1 MLKVR
6 TTIEFENFKAPSAS
20 FIRRMLTPMRRYFAP
35 QLLGAEHVDPARP
48 GLFVGNH
55 AIFGV
60 IDSPLFASELY
71 SRTGVYPRSLGDHF
85 HFDVPGWGD
94 LLIRFGAVPGTRE
107 NCSRLM
113 QSGQHVLVFPGGAR
127 EVAKRR
133 SEINRLTW
141 KKRTGFARMAI
152 EHGYDIIPFA
162 SVGCDESFTIV
173 FDGDDFMESRIGR
186 WLLRR
191 PRLNTLLRNGD
202 TFMPLVRG
210 LGPTLLPRPEP
221 FWFMIGEPIPTTDYA
236 GRADDPEALWELR
249 EKTAAS
255 IESMI
260 ADLEARRSVQPL
272 SRWRR
277 RLVGR

>member
-1 MLKVR
+1 MKVR
-6 TTIEFENFKAPSAS
+6 TPIHFEDYRPPDADH
-20 FIRRMLTPMRRYFAP
+20 IRRMLTLQRWYFTP
-35 QLLGAEHVDPARP
+35 TLLGAENVDPSRP

-94 LLIRFGAVPGTRE
+94 LLIRYGAVPGTRE

-113 QSGQHVLVFPGGAR
+113 QAGQHVLVFPGGAR

-141 KKRTGFARMAI
+141 KNRTGFARMAI

-162 SVGCDESFTIV
+162 SVGCDESYTIL
-173 FDGDDFMESRIGR
+173 FDGDDFQNSRAGR
-186 WLLRR
+186 WLLKR
-191 PRLNTLLRNGD
+191 PRLNNLLRGGD

-210 LGPTLLPRPEP
+210 LGPTPLPRPEP
-221 FWFMIGEPIPTTDYA
+221 FWFMIGKPIPTGEYA
-236 GRADDPEALWELR
+236 GREDDRDALWDLR
-249 EKTAAS
+249 NKAAAS
-255 IESMI
+255 IETMI
-260 ADLEARRSVQPL
+260 GQLKQQRSAEDLPG
-272 SRWRR
+272 WRR
-277 RLVGR
+277 RLLGR

>member
-1 MLKVR
+1 MKVR
-6 TTIEFENFKAPSAS
+6 TPIRFEDYRPPAADH
-20 FIRRMLTPMRRYFAP
+20 IRRMLTLQRWYFTP
-35 QLLGAEHVDPARP
+35 KLLGAENVDPNRP

-94 LLIRFGAVPGTRE
+94 LLIRYGAVPGTRE

-113 QSGQHVLVFPGGAR
+113 QAGQHVLVFPGGAR

-133 SEINRLTW
+133 GEINRLTW
-141 KKRTGFARMAI
+141 KNRTGFARMAI

-162 SVGCDESFTIV
+162 SVGCDESYTIL
-173 FDGDDFMESRIGR
+173 FDGDDFQNSRAGR
-186 WLLRR
+186 WLLGRSH
-191 PRLNTLLRNGD
+191 LNNLLRGGD
-202 TFMPLVRG
+202 TFMPLARG

-221 FWFMIGEPIPTTDYA
+221 FWFMIGKPIPTGEYA
-236 GRADDPEALWELR
+236 GREDDREALWDLR
-249 EKTAAS
+249 NKAANS
-255 IESMI
+255 IETMI
-260 ADLEARRSVQPL
+260 EQLKQKRAAEQLPA
-272 SRWRR
+272 WRR
-277 RLVGR
+277 RLLGR

>member
-1 MLKVR
+1 MKVR
-6 TTIEFENFKAPSAS
+6 TPIQFEDYRPPSAGR
-20 FIRRMLTPMRRYFAP
+20 IRRMLTLQRWYFTP
-35 QLLGAEHVDPARP
+35 KLLGAENVDPSRP

-94 LLIRFGAVPGTRE
+94 MLIHYGAVPGTRE

-113 QSGQHVLVFPGGAR
+113 QAGQHILVFPGGAR

-141 KKRTGFARMAI
+141 KNRTGFARMAI

-162 SVGCDESFTIV
+162 SVGCDEAYTIL
-173 FDGDDFMESRIGR
+173 FDGDDFQNSRAGQ
-186 WLLRR
+186 WLLGHA
-191 PRLNTLLRNGD
+191 RLNSLLRGGD
-202 TFMPLVRG
+202 TFMPIVKG
-210 LGPTLLPRPEP
+210 LGPTTLPRPEP
-221 FWFMIGEPIPTTDYA
+221 FWFMIGKPISTSEYA
-236 GRADDPEALWELR
+236 GHQDDREALWDLR
-249 EKTAAS
+249 DKTAAS

-260 ADLEARRSVQPL
+260 EELKVKRAAQHLPG
-272 SRWRR
+272 WRR
-277 RLVGR
+277 RLLGR

>member
-1 MLKVR
+1 MKVR
-6 TTIEFENFKAPSAS
+6 TPIRFEDYRPPSAS
-20 FIRRMLTPMRRYFAP
+20 GIRRILSLQRWYFTPK
-35 QLLGAEHVDPARP
+35 LVGAENVDPSRP

-94 LLIRFGAVPGTRE
+94 LLIRYGAVPGTRE

-113 QSGQHVLVFPGGAR
+113 QAGQHVLVFPGGAR

-141 KKRTGFARMAI
+141 KNRTGFARMAI

-162 SVGCDESFTIV
+162 SVGCDESYTIL
-173 FDGDDFMESRIGR
+173 FDGDDFQNSRAGR
-186 WLLRR
+186 WLLER
-191 PRLNTLLRNGD
+191 PRLNNLLRGGD
-202 TFMPLVRG
+202 TFMPLARG

-221 FWFMIGEPIPTTDYA
+221 FWFMIGKPIATTEYA
-236 GRADDPEALWELR
+236 GREDDREALWDLR
-249 EKTAAS
+249 NKAAAS

-260 ADLEARRSVQPL
+260 EQLKKKRAAEQLPA
-272 SRWRR
+272 WRR
-277 RLVGR
+277 RLLER

>member
-1 MLKVR
+1 MKVR
-6 TTIEFENFKAPSAS
+6 TPIQFEDYRPPAAGH
-20 FIRRMLTPMRRYFAP
+20 IRRRLTLQRWYFTP
-35 QLLGAEHVDPARP
+35 TLLGAENVDPNRP

-94 LLIRFGAVPGTRE
+94 LLIRYGAVPGTRE

-113 QSGQHVLVFPGGAR
+113 QAGQHVLVFPGGAR

-133 SEINRLTW
+133 NEINRLTW
-141 KKRTGFARMAI
+141 KNRTGFARMAI

-162 SVGCDESFTIV
+162 SVGCDESYSIL
-173 FDGDDFMESRIGR
+173 FDGDDFQHSRAGR
-186 WLLRR
+186 WLLNR
-191 PRLNTLLRNGD
+191 PRLNNLLRGGD

-221 FWFMIGEPIPTTDYA
+221 FWFMIGKPIATGEYA
-236 GRADDPEALWELR
+236 GREDDPDALWDLR
-249 EKTAAS
+249 SRTAAS
-255 IESMI
+255 IEAMI
-260 ADLEARRSVQPL
+260 GQLKQRRAAEKLPG
-272 SRWRR
+272 WRR
-277 RLVGR
+277 RLLER

>member
-1 MLKVR
+1 MKVR
-6 TTIEFENFKAPSAS
+6 TPIHFEDYRPPAADH
-20 FIRRMLTPMRRYFAP
+20 IRRMLKLQRWYFTPT
-35 QLLGAEHVDPARP
+35 LLGAENVDPNRP

-94 LLIRFGAVPGTRE
+94 LLIRYGAVPGTRE

-113 QSGQHVLVFPGGAR
+113 QAGQHVLVFPGGAR

-141 KKRTGFARMAI
+141 KNRTGFARMAI

-162 SVGCDESFTIV
+162 SVGCDESYTIL
-173 FDGDDFMESRIGR
+173 FDGDDFQNSRAGR
-186 WLLRR
+186 WLLKR
-191 PRLNTLLRNGD
+191 PRLNNLLRGGD

-221 FWFMIGEPIPTTDYA
+221 FWFMIGKPIPTGEYA
-236 GRADDPEALWELR
+236 GREDDRDALWDLR
-249 EKTAAS
+249 NKAAAS
-255 IESMI
+255 IETMI
-260 ADLEARRSVQPL
+260 GELKQRRAAEELPG
-272 SRWRR
+272 WRR
-277 RLVGR
+277 RLLGR

>member
-1 MLKVR
+1 MKVR
-6 TTIEFENFKAPSAS
+6 TPIRFEDYRPPSADR
-20 FIRRMLTPMRRYFAP
+20 IRRMLTLQRWYFTP
-35 QLLGAEHVDPARP
+35 RLLGAENVDPNRP

-94 LLIRFGAVPGTRE
+94 LLIRYGAVPGTRE

-113 QSGQHVLVFPGGAR
+113 QAGQHVLVFPGGAR

-141 KKRTGFARMAI
+141 KNRTGFARMAI

-162 SVGCDESFTIV
+162 SVGCDESYTIL
-173 FDGDDFMESRIGR
+173 FDGDDFQNSRAGR
-186 WLLRR
+186 WLLGR
-191 PRLNTLLRNGD
+191 PELNKLLRGGD
-202 TFMPLVRG
+202 TFMPLARG
-210 LGPTLLPRPEP
+210 LGLTLLPRPEP
-221 FWFMIGEPIPTTDYA
+221 FWFMIGKPIPTGDYA
-236 GRADDPEALWELR
+236 GREDDREALWDLR
-249 EKTAAS
+249 SKAAAS
-255 IESMI
+255 IEAMI
-260 ADLEARRSVQPL
+260 EQLKQKRAAEDLPG
-272 SRWRR
+272 WRR
-277 RLVGR
+277 RLLER

>member
-1 MLKVR
+1 MKVR
-6 TTIEFENFKAPSAS
+6 TPIRFEDYRPPSAS
-20 FIRRMLTPMRRYFAP
+20 GIRRILSLQRWYFTPK
-35 QLLGAEHVDPARP
+35 LVGAENVDPSRP

-94 LLIRFGAVPGTRE
+94 LLIRYGAVPGTRE

-113 QSGQHVLVFPGGAR
+113 QAGQHVLVFPGGAR

-141 KKRTGFARMAI
+141 KNRTGFARMAI

-162 SVGCDESFTIV
+162 SVGCDESYTIL
-173 FDGDDFMESRIGR
+173 FDGDDFQNSRAGR
-186 WLLRR
+186 WLLER
-191 PRLNTLLRNGD
+191 PRLNNLLRGGD
-202 TFMPLVRG
+202 TFMPLARG

-221 FWFMIGEPIPTTDYA
+221 FWFMIGKPIATTEYA
-236 GRADDPEALWELR
+236 GREDDRDALWDLR
-249 EKTAAS
+249 SKAAAS

-260 ADLEARRSVQPL
+260 EQLKKKRTAEQLPA
-272 SRWRR
+272 WRR
-277 RLVGR
+277 RLLER

>member
-1 MLKVR
+1 MKVR
-6 TTIEFENFKAPSAS
+6 TPIRFEDYRPPSADS
-20 FIRRMLTPMRRYFAP
+20 IRRALTFQRWYFSP
-35 QLLGAEHVDPARP
+35 KLLGAENVDPGRP

-85 HFDVPGWGD
+85 HFDLPGWGD
-94 LLIRFGAVPGTRE
+94 LLIRYGAVPGTRE

-113 QSGQHVLVFPGGAR
+113 QAGQHVLVFPGGAR

-162 SVGCDESFTIV
+162 SVGCDESYTIL
-173 FDGDDFMESRIGR
+173 FDGDDFTNSRPGR
-186 WLLRR
+186 WLLER
-191 PRLNTLLRNGD
+191 PRLKALLRDGD
-202 TFMPLVRG
+202 TFMPIAKG
-210 LGPTLLPRPEP
+210 LGPTMLPRPEP
-221 FWFMIGEPIPTTDYA
+221 FWFMIGKPIATTEYA
-236 GRADDPEALWELR
+236 GRENDREALWDLR
-249 EKTAAS
+249 NKTAAS
-255 IESMI
+255 IEGMI
-260 ADLEARRSVQPL
+260 EELKMKRAAQTLP
-272 SRWRR
+272 RWRR
-277 RLVGR
+277 LLLGR

>member
-1 MLKVR
+1 MKVR
-6 TTIEFENFKAPSAS
+6 TPIHFEDYRPPAAEH
-20 FIRRMLTPMRRYFAP
+20 IRRMLTLQRWYFTP
-35 QLLGAEHVDPARP
+35 KLLGAEHVDPNRP

-94 LLIRFGAVPGTRE
+94 LLIRYGAVPGTRE

-113 QSGQHVLVFPGGAR
+113 QAGQHVLVFPGGAR

-141 KKRTGFARMAI
+141 KNRTGFARMAI

-162 SVGCDESFTIV
+162 SVGCDESYTIL
-173 FDGDDFMESRIGR
+173 FDGDDFQNSRAGR
-186 WLLRR
+186 WLLGR
-191 PRLNTLLRNGD
+191 PRLNNLLRGGD
-202 TFMPLVRG
+202 TFMPLARG

-221 FWFMIGEPIPTTDYA
+221 FWFMIGKPIPTGEYA
-236 GRADDPEALWELR
+236 GREDDRDALWDLR
-249 EKTAAS
+249 NKAANS
-255 IESMI
+255 IETMI
-260 ADLEARRSVQPL
+260 EQLKQKRAAEELPG
-272 SRWRR
+272 WRR
-277 RLVGR
+277 RLLGR

>member
-1 MLKVR
+1 MKVR
-6 TTIEFENFKAPSAS
+6 TPIHFEDYRPPDADH
-20 FIRRMLTPMRRYFAP
+20 IRRMLTLQRWYFTP
-35 QLLGAEHVDPARP
+35 TLLGAENVDPSRP

-94 LLIRFGAVPGTRE
+94 LLIRYGAVPGTRE

-113 QSGQHVLVFPGGAR
+113 QAGQHVLVFPGGAR

-141 KKRTGFARMAI
+141 KNRTGFARMAI

-162 SVGCDESFTIV
+162 SVGCDESYTIL
-173 FDGDDFMESRIGR
+173 FDGDDFQNSRAGR
-186 WLLRR
+186 WLLKR
-191 PRLNTLLRNGD
+191 PRLNNLLRGGD

-221 FWFMIGEPIPTTDYA
+221 FWFMIGKPIPTGEYA
-236 GRADDPEALWELR
+236 GREDDRDALWDLR
-249 EKTAAS
+249 NKAAGS
-255 IESMI
+255 IETMI
-260 ADLEARRSVQPL
+260 GQLKQQRSAEDLPG
-272 SRWRR
+272 WRR
-277 RLVGR
+277 RLLGR

>member
-1 MLKVR
+1 MKVSTPIR
-6 TTIEFENFKAPSAS
+6 FENYRPPSAS
-20 FIRRMLTPMRRYFAP
+20 RIRRMLTLQRWYFTP
-35 QLLGAEHVDPARP
+35 KLLGAENVDPSRP

-94 LLIRFGAVPGTRE
+94 LLIRYGAVPGTRE

-113 QSGQHVLVFPGGAR
+113 QAGQHVLVFPGGAR

-141 KKRTGFARMAI
+141 KNRTGFARMAI

-162 SVGCDESFTIV
+162 SVGCDESYTIL
-173 FDGDDFMESRIGR
+173 FDGDDLQSSRAGR
-186 WLLRR
+186 WLLSR
-191 PRLNTLLRNGD
+191 PRLNNLLRGGD
-202 TFMPLVRG
+202 TFMPLARG
-210 LGPTLLPRPEP
+210 LGPTVLPRPEP
-221 FWFMIGEPIPTTDYA
+221 FWFMIGKPISTAEYA
-236 GRADDPEALWELR
+236 GREDDQDALWDLR
-249 EKTAAS
+249 NRTAAS
-255 IESMI
+255 IETMI
-260 ADLEARRSVQPL
+260 ENLKEKRAAEVLPG
-272 SRWRR
+272 WRR
-277 RLVGR
+277 RLLGR

>member
-1 MLKVR
+1 
-6 TTIEFENFKAPSAS
+6 
-20 FIRRMLTPMRRYFAP
+20 MLTLQRWYFTP
-35 QLLGAEHVDPARP
+35 TLLGAENVDPNRP

-94 LLIRFGAVPGTRE
+94 LLIRYGAVPGTRE

-113 QSGQHVLVFPGGAR
+113 QAGQHVLVFPGGAR

-141 KKRTGFARMAI
+141 KNRTGFARMAI

-162 SVGCDESFTIV
+162 SVGCDESYTIL
-173 FDGDDFMESRIGR
+173 FDGDDFQNSRAGR

-191 PRLNTLLRNGD
+191 PRLNTLLRGGD

-221 FWFMIGEPIPTTDYA
+221 FWFMIGKPIPTGDYA
-236 GRADDPEALWELR
+236 GRGDDREALWDLR
-249 EKTAAS
+249 NKTAAS

-260 ADLEARRSVQPL
+260 EQLKQKRAMQNLPA
-272 SRWRR
+272 WRR
-277 RLVGR
+277 RLLGR